1 MPQLFLMFR
10 VIVFIL
16 VASGAFVGATTT
28 RAQTPETGATV
39 SVAEPVETAPPYR
52 TFSAGR
58 QAVAK
63 SLRPVARD
71 SFLPAARWGNN
82 GASALWT
89 RVVQSSLRAHAA
101 NLPKLTPEDIAD
113 WCPAYP
119 TASIKQR
126 EAFWV
131 GLVSSLVK
139 HESTFRPTAVGG
151 GDLWYGLMQIFP
163 STARLYKCRATTGS
177 ALKSGPA
184 NLSCGLRIMAKT
196 VARDQV
202 VSRKMRGV
210 AADWGPFHSSKK
222 RNDMMAW
229 TRSQSYCK
237 PVGTVRPVAR
247 PASLKPPA
255 STEKG

>member
-1 MPQLFLMFR
+1 MFR
-10 VIVFIL
+10 SLVFIFL
-16 VASGAFVGATTT
+16 AVGAFSVTTAAQAEEPVIGAAEVVASPDGAADTL
-28 RAQTPETGATV
+28 
-39 SVAEPVETAPPYR
+39 PPKR
-52 TFSAGR
+52 TFTADR
-58 QAVAK
+58 QAIAT
-63 SLRPVARD
+63 SLRPKARD
-71 SFLPAARWGNN
+71 SFLPPARWGSK
-82 GASALWT
+82 GSSALWT
-89 RVVQSSLRAHAA
+89 RVVQSSLRAHAS
-101 NLPKLTPEDIAD
+101 NLPKLTPHDIAD

-119 TASIKQR
+119 TASIQQR

-151 GDLWYGLMQIFP
+151 GDLWFGLMQIFP
-163 STARLYKCRATTGS
+163 STARLYKCRATSGS
-177 ALKSGPA
+177 ALKNGPA

-196 VARDQV
+196 VARDKV

-237 PVGTVRPVAR
+237 PMGSLRPVAR
-247 PASLKPPA
+247 PQTLKA
-255 STEKG
+255 TSKTKKG

>member
-1 MPQLFLMFR
+1 MFR
-10 VIVFIL
+10 FFVFIL
-16 VASGAFVGATTT
+16 FASGTLNCATTT
-28 RAQTPETGATV
+28 WAE
-39 SVAEPVETAPPYR
+39 EPVIGDTKVAAEAVEPAEVAPPVR
-52 TFSAGR
+52 TFSAER
-58 QAVAK
+58 QAVST
-63 SLRPVARD
+63 SLRPMARD
-71 SFLPAARWGNN
+71 SFLPAARWGNE
-82 GASALWT
+82 GTSALWT
-89 RVVQSSLRAHAA
+89 RVVQSSLRAHAS
-101 NLPKLTPEDIAD
+101 NLPRLTPQDIAD
-113 WCPAYP
+113 WCPGYP
-119 TASIKQR
+119 TASIQQR

-196 VARDQV
+196 VARDKV

-222 RNDMMAW
+222 RNDMMNW
-229 TRSQSYCK
+229 TKSQSYCK
-237 PVGTVRPVAR
+237 PAGSVRPVAR
-247 PASLKPPA
+247 PQAFKSSVTKD
-255 STEKG
+255 KG